1 MSGRW
6 SLFPSL
12 EADLRARFGDAVVE
26 GTPAEYL
33 SDISRLRGHADAV
46 VLPETAEQVAEVL
59 AWCYERDVPIV
70 PRGGGTGLAGGAVPD
85 GARERADVRARP
97 RRTGAVAAR
106 RQHRDER
113 RRAARVQVRRSRR
126 LGDGARG
133 RAPAGRAG
141 ARRRRDP

>member
-33 SDISRLRGHADAV
+33 SDISRVRGHADAV

-59 AWCYERDVPIV
+59 GWCYERDVAVV
-70 PRGGGTGLAGGAVPD
+70 PRGGGAGVAGGGGPEGGVVLAP
-85 GARERADVRARP
+85 ERVN
-97 RRTGAVAAR
+97 
-106 RQHRDER
+106 
-113 RRAARVQVRRSRR
+113 
-126 LGDGARG
+126 RG
-133 RAPAGRAG
+133 G
-141 ARRRRDP
+141 